1 MNRYKLNCKF
11 NSMRQLI
18 SFSVVLFAILLNSVY
33 AQNSDLNPDILFKNI
48 KNYEIDGSISPLT
61 DCFCSEGTP
70 RYGDYIINLRNK
82 SLENKLDRKKV
93 MVVFSY
99 KVYEGS
105 FLNENKKE
113 YLFIA
118 SFNSDLFPRY
128 IGDGSGLS
136 ILYIF
141 DESFNQY
148 PDVYIQDGKFP
159 IDKIID
165 IDNDGIS
172 EVFQETFGGAQGYSI
187 TFLNVFKKDFNTPY
201 FRLLTNY
208 YSEDGFGKN
217 YIKAY
222 YMVENNYV
230 ILNSNLYI
238 YNSKGKLIKTSQ
250 CVDKF
255 RFDISGIEHEKAK
268 NNVDWFQVFDEYPRY
283 NSW

>member
-1 MNRYKLNCKF
+1 MKVKKIINYIDMNFMNINYRNNIIKYTLILKL
-11 NSMRQLI
+11 
-18 SFSVVLFAILLNSVY
+18 LFLLCLNVH

-48 KNYEIDGSISPLT
+48 NNYEIDGSLSGY
-61 DCFCSEGTP
+61 DN
-70 RYGDYIINLRNK
+70 YIINLRNK
-82 SLENKLDRKKV
+82 TIENKLERIKEK
-93 MVVFSY
+93 VVFSY
-99 KVYEGS
+99 QVYEGS
-105 FLNENKKE
+105 FLKENKKE
-113 YLFIA
+113 YLFKA
-118 SFNSDLFPRY
+118 SFNSNFFPNS
-128 IGDGSGLS
+128 IGGGKGMS

-148 PDVYIQDGKFP
+148 PDVYVQGGKFS

-172 EVFQETFGGAQGYSI
+172 EVFEETFGGAQNSTI
-187 TFLNVFKKDFNTPY
+187 SFLNVFKKNFNTPY

-208 YSEDGFGKN
+208 YSTDGFGTDN
-217 YIKAY
+217 IKAY
-222 YMVENNYV
+222 YMIENNYV

-268 NNVDWFQVFDEYPRY
+268 NNVDWSQVFDEYPRY